1 MSDDVYEMPEGI
13 VYGTFTSDFFD
24 KFKNYKSI
32 VMPKSLKNIKFKIIY
47 NEQHYGNLVLQEGTE
62 TFELGI
68 TYILAFGNLFDS
80 ITIPSTLNKID
91 ENISRYANNLIF
103 EDYKNSE
110 LLNCDSIK
118 EKIKLVNILFTA
130 TYYLK
135 VCATFKPRYN
145 TIILKS
151 DDEEHII
158 SSDDFEYY
166 VDVIQSDNF
175 KETTAVKFYNEFCEK
190 YHIDST
196 EKRKVK

>member
-1 MSDDVYEMPEGI
+1 MPSSVELLK
-13 VYGTFTSDFFD
+13 TS
-24 KFKNYKSI
+24 
-32 VMPKSLKNIKFKIIY
+32 
-47 NEQHYGNLVLQEGTE
+47 
-62 TFELGI
+62 EL
-68 TYILAFGNLFDS
+68 AVNS
-80 ITIPSTLNKID
+80 ITFD
-91 ENISRYANNLIF
+91 
-103 EDYKNSE
+103 DYKNSE

-118 EKIKLVNILFTA
+118 EKIELVNILFTA

-166 VDVIQSDNF
+166 VEVIQSDNF
-175 KETTAVKFYNEFCEK
+175 EETTAVKFYNEFCEK